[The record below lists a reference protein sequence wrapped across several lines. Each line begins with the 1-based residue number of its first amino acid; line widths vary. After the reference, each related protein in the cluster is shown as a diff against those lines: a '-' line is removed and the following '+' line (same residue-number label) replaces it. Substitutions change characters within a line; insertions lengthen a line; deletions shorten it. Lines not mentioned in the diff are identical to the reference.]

1 MMKQRGDSVKKACII
16 LVFITIVLFFTSC
29 NYRNEYEEKAEK
41 FINLY
46 YSQYEKKIEIEEI
59 LTFNDNI
66 ISAEA
71 ESSTYGIHDNIF
83 EKKIEEYF
91 EQNFDDIIT
100 EDEKLRLIRNR
111 VIPNADAINSD
122 IVKATVSSIEFDESN
137 NQNEYT
143 LLFSAIIIYEHVDGE
158 NTKSEEKGIISLAK
172 DDDGIKV
179 NYFEIN

>member
-1 MMKQRGDSVKKACII
+1 MKKACII

-71 ESSTYGIHDNIF
+71 ESSTYGTDDNIF

-111 VIPNADAINSD
+111 VI
-122 IVKATVSSIEFDESN
+122 
-137 NQNEYT
+137 QM
-143 LLFSAIIIYEHVDGE
+143 LML
-158 NTKSEEKGIISLAK
+158 
-172 DDDGIKV
+172 
-179 NYFEIN
+179 